1 MALSI
6 RDILLFL
13 DDGRSNADRINA
25 AIYLAITHDARLTAA
40 ALASLKPRH
49 ARVETD
55 DAIARMGERLAQQ
68 LVDDFSRVAQQAELK
83 ADTIIIYGDAHTS
96 ANKMAHYAR
105 NADLVMLHQPNPA
118 RDNFERLQEF
128 AQQIL
133 LLSGRPVFFMPYI
146 GASNIPFRKMMIAWD
161 GTPAASR
168 AVHDAI
174 PLLARAEEVVILVV
188 ESQKQ
193 KHRKKD
199 VLVTGLAKHLE
210 NHDVQT
216 RTLLINPGK
225 NNVPTVILNQIVDN
239 EIDLLVIGGYGTPT
253 LKQKIFGGVTQS
265 LLSSMVVPVIMSH

>member
-1 MALSI
+1 MSI

-13 DDGRSNADRINA
+13 DDGESNADRVNA
-25 AIYLAITHDARLTAA
+25 AIYLAKTHNANLTAA

-49 ARVETD
+49 ARVD
-55 DAIARMGERLAQQ
+55 DDKAVARMGERLAHQ
-68 LVDDFSRVAQQAELK
+68 LVDDFTSVAGQSGLTVN
-83 ADTIIIYGDAHTS
+83 TIIIYGDAHTS

-105 NADLVMLHQPNPA
+105 NSDLVMLHQPNPA

-128 AQQIL
+128 AQQVL
-133 LLSGRPVFFMPYI
+133 LLCGRPVFFMPYI
-146 GASNIPFRKMMIAWD
+146 GANNIPFGKIMIAWD

-174 PLLARAEEVVILVV
+174 PLLAEAEDVFILVV
-188 ESQKQ
+188 ESKKQ

-199 VLVTGLAKHLE
+199 VLVAGLARHLE
-210 NHDVQT
+210 NHDVQA
-216 RTLLINPGK
+216 RTLLINPGN

-265 LLSSMVVPVIMSH
+265 ILSSMIVPVVMSH